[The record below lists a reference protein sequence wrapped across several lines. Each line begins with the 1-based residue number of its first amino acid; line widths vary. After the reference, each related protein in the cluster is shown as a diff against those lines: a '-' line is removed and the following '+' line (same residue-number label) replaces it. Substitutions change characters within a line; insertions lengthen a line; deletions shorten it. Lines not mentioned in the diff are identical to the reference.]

1 MTRPRNKTV
10 LEYGL
15 EIISNLPI
23 THNCFRLELAG
34 EDLPAINPGQF
45 AQLEIPGKYLRRPI
59 SVHDSSADRIV
70 LIYKLVGEGT
80 QILSQMVPG
89 QVLDVLLPLGKGF
102 DSSLCSK
109 SALLLGGGLGA
120 APLYKLA
127 KSLLAEGKTVNAI
140 LGFNTAADIV
150 LTDEYRAL
158 GVEPTIATLDG
169 SCGIKGVVTDA
180 PLTAHDCFYTCGPLP
195 MMRAVCGK
203 LAGPGELSMEERM
216 GCGCGFCYGCSIQ
229 TANGPRR
236 VCADGPVFK
245 KEEILW

>member
-1 MTRPRNKTV
+1 MPSISNIQ
-10 LEYGL
+10 LET
-15 EIISNLPI
+15 ISNLPV

-34 EDLPAINPGQF
+34 ECLPEIAPGQF
-45 AQLEIPGKYLRRPI
+45 VQVEIPGKYLRRPI
-59 SVHDSSADRIV
+59 SVHDSSEERIV
-70 LIYKLVGEGT
+70 LIYKTVGEGT
-80 QILSQMVPG
+80 QILSNMVPG
-89 QVLDVLLPLGKGF
+89 QELSVLAPLGKGF
-102 DSSLCSK
+102 DTAMCQEH
-109 SALLLGGGLGA
+109 ALLIGGGLGA

-127 KSLLAEGKTVNAI
+127 KALLADGKTVSAI

-158 GVEPTIATLDG
+158 GIEPQVVTLDG
-169 SCGIKGVVTDA
+169 SFGIKGVVTDA
-180 PLTAHDCFYTCGPLP
+180 SIPGHDCFYTCGPLP

-203 LAGPGELSMEERM
+203 LQGPGELSMEERM